1 MHRLYFYLAG
11 LISILALPVAAL
23 AETPAIPA
31 TADTQIR
38 SFAPAANDAGFYVAL
53 PAVDSSELIEL
64 VSAYQAS
71 LTHRQQEIRRYLEDN
86 QLDGKDMLI
95 AVIMPGGLLYAAV
108 RKGNLEQAQA
118 ELARLAADMDELSRD
133 LVVMQAVAGE
143 LTVAQVQ

>member
-1 MHRLYFYLAG
+1 M
-11 LISILALPVAAL
+11 ST
-23 AETPAIPA
+23 EKKNESAIE
-31 TADTQIR
+31 ADNPI
-38 SFAPAANDAGFYVAL
+38 PL
-53 PAVDSSELIEL
+53 
-64 VSAYQAS
+64 
-71 LTHRQQEIRRYLEDN
+71 RQNVEEAIRRYLEDN